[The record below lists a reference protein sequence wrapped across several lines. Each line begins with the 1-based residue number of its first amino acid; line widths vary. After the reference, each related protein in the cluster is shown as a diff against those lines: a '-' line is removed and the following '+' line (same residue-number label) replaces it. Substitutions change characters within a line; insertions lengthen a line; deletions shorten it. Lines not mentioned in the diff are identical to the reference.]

1 MTYSKTLTLLATF
14 IIAVFHPLP
23 SIAQSDEC
31 PRSGSVWFPSDKYQY
46 RNNRCEGFQDL
57 PLSAS
62 TPDDSIQLK
71 AFYVG
76 DLGRYYSGSGV
87 KYPNPLS
94 IKINCLSRGF
104 TLDKFQITTG
114 YKSGRYR
121 LDGKMIID
129 YFNDYHRKS
138 SFNLDPSLLNK
149 RQVNPDK
156 LRPLATVSKESNL
169 SYCPVVLGEQSNSLK
184 YRFVIKIPYSIGV
197 QNVKK
202 LELKKIETNKKDN
215 AIIAK
220 RLSFSQ
226 GDGEIILNWDGNT
239 DDNKRA
245 TSGEYQLKLFYQNP
259 QDNRILW
266 KSIDGI
272 HID

>member
-94 IKINCLSRGF
+94 IKINCLRRGF

-121 LDGKMIID
+121 LDGQMIID
-129 YFNDYHRKS
+129 YFNHSSGTS
-138 SFNLDPSLLNK
+138 SFRLDPILLNNRK
-149 RQVNPDK
+149 VYPDK

-266 KSIDGI
+266 KYIDGI
-272 HID
+272 QID